1 MQSTPAHTLHN
12 EDLLAIIPKGC
23 KRVVEVGCSN
33 GVLAKAYLEQN
44 PDCEYLGIEISEEYA
59 TLAREHIRVRVG
71 DIETFTEEDFRQFGK
86 VDCWV
91 FGDVLEHLID
101 PWEVLAK
108 LARASDLETRIAL
121 CIPNMQHWTVLR
133 ALISGDLFYQ
143 RTGLL
148 DVTHLRWFTGKT
160 LVASLEHTG
169 WTVLQGKARLFQE
182 PGPERE
188 DFIAKLGVF
197 AGAVGMDKE
206 SVMNHALVYQFVVLA
221 KPTKEICNVVLSDV

>member
-1 MQSTPAHTLHN
+1 MHPTPAHITYN

-23 KRVVEVGCSN
+23 KKVVEVGCSN

-59 TLAREHIRVRVG
+59 TLAREHIRVQVG
-71 DIETFTEEDFRQFGK
+71 DIETFTEEDLRQFGK

-101 PWEVLAK
+101 PWELLAK
-108 LARASDLETRIAL
+108 LARVSGPETRIAL
-121 CIPNMQHWTVLR
+121 CVPNMQHWTVLR

-160 LVASLEHTG
+160 LIVSLEHTG
-169 WTVLQGKARLFQE
+169 WAVVQGKARLFHE

-188 DFIAKLGVF
+188 DFIKKLGVF
-197 AGAVGMDKE
+197 AEAVGIDKE
-206 SVMNHALVYQFVVLA
+206 FVMNHALVYQFVALV
-221 KPTKEICNVVLSDV
+221 KPIEEIHNVVLPDV